1 MDHKKIR
8 IVRILNRF
16 NLGGPTLNV
25 SYLSR
30 YLPEEFETLLVG
42 GTEEKHEASSLFIPQ
57 SMGLKP
63 LQIRSMS
70 RKIHILNDI
79 RSLTELIRII
89 RRYKPHIVHTHAAKA
104 GLLGRLAAMICGV
117 PVIVHT
123 YHGHVFRNYFSK
135 TKTRFILFIEKWL
148 AKHTDAVICISPAQK
163 EEICKEFGI
172 CPENKCRVIRL
183 GFDLEPFHYK
193 NNSQNRNAFR
203 MNYHL
208 DKHVPAIGIV
218 GRLAP
223 IKNHTLFLHSLY
235 SLKKKN
241 IPFRAFVIGDG
252 ETKDEL
258 VKEAQ
263 QLSLKAVFQTPDSPD
278 YDVCF
283 TGWIQHIPYIL
294 SGLDIVC
301 LTSLNEGT
309 PVSLIEAQAAGK
321 IIVSTPVGG
330 IPDIRFSS
338 FFYLTEKK
346 DFSDFAEKLEK
357 AIHVFHSS
365 NTQEISASSEKIIKE
380 YHYQRMINEMKDLY
394 LELIKKK
401 NI

>member
-117 PVIVHT
+117 PIIVHT

-135 TKTRFILFIEKWL
+135 TK
-148 AKHTDAVICISPAQK
+148 
-163 EEICKEFGI
+163 
-172 CPENKCRVIRL
+172 
-183 GFDLEPFHYK
+183 
-193 NNSQNRNAFR
+193 
-203 MNYHL
+203 
-208 DKHVPAIGIV
+208 
-218 GRLAP
+218 
-223 IKNHTLFLHSLY
+223 
-235 SLKKKN
+235 
-241 IPFRAFVIGDG
+241 
-252 ETKDEL
+252 
-258 VKEAQ
+258 
-263 QLSLKAVFQTPDSPD
+263 
-278 YDVCF
+278 
-283 TGWIQHIPYIL
+283 IQ
-294 SGLDIVC
+294 
-301 LTSLNEGT
+301 
-309 PVSLIEAQAAGK
+309 
-321 IIVSTPVGG
+321 
-330 IPDIRFSS
+330 
-338 FFYLTEKK
+338 
-346 DFSDFAEKLEK
+346 
-357 AIHVFHSS
+357 
-365 NTQEISASSEKIIKE
+365 
-380 YHYQRMINEMKDLY
+380 
-394 LELIKKK
+394 
-401 NI
+401 